1 MLPFSIM
8 SSIFGKGNDDG
19 LVMSHQS
26 AWARLC
32 EDYLER
38 HNVSDLIKRALVRL
52 CIAQPDDPVAFL
64 SHYFQLLEKG
74 EEETHGTCVF
84 VCCVRVA
91 WYMCGWFSSD
101 QWATNFASRSALWS
115 WASVILTVPDLCR
128 LNKLRPTSLH
138 QRWSSK
144 NLQATLLLF
153 HNKAPLLLPVL
164 KVTRRGRINFV

>member
-1 MLPFSIM
+1 MTPQFSILNGFLKYARISHCLHSCSIITHYYVLREFRLALEYIESYPQRTM
-8 SSIFGKGNDDG
+8 HASNALDLSCRMVILCGQRRKKEDILKKVQRICFHFQSCRIFEAVLKILSIFGKGNDDG

-74 EEETHGTCVF
+74 EYEFDFDC
-84 VCCVRVA
+84 
-91 WYMCGWFSSD
+91 
-101 QWATNFASRSALWS
+101 
-115 WASVILTVPDLCR
+115 
-128 LNKLRPTSLH
+128 
-138 QRWSSK
+138 
-144 NLQATLLLF
+144 
-153 HNKAPLLLPVL
+153 
-164 KVTRRGRINFV
+164 

>member
-1 MLPFSIM
+1 MVILCGQRRKKEDILKKVQRICFHFQSCRYGFC
-8 SSIFGKGNDDG
+8 SDSIFGKGNDDG

-74 EEETHGTCVF
+74 EDLSLHASL
-84 VCCVRVA
+84 VRRTILLKN
-91 WYMCGWFSSD
+91 GFPEGEPLRKWFRHV
-101 QWATNFASRSALWS
+101 SRSDALFEKRVS
-115 WASVILTVPDLCR
+115 
-128 LNKLRPTSLH
+128 
-138 QRWSSK
+138 
-144 NLQATLLLF
+144 
-153 HNKAPLLLPVL
+153 
-164 KVTRRGRINFV
+164 INCEPH

>member
-74 EEETHGTCVF
+74 EDLSLHASL
-84 VCCVRVA
+84 VRRTILLKN
-91 WYMCGWFSSD
+91 GFPEGEPLRKWFRHV
-101 QWATNFASRSALWS
+101 SRSDALFEKS
-115 WASVILTVPDLCR
+115 SNSVS
-128 LNKLRPTSLH
+128 NSGNSL
-138 QRWSSK
+138 SFLSFIFSFS
-144 NLQATLLLF
+144 NSNNDGIALIG
-153 HNKAPLLLPVL
+153 V
-164 KVTRRGRINFV
+164 I

>member
-1 MLPFSIM
+1 M

-74 EEETHGTCVF
+74 ENGFPEGEPL
-84 VCCVRVA
+84 RK
-91 WYMCGWFSSD
+91 WFRHV
-101 QWATNFASRSALWS
+101 SRSDALFEKRVS
-115 WASVILTVPDLCR
+115 
-128 LNKLRPTSLH
+128 
-138 QRWSSK
+138 
-144 NLQATLLLF
+144 
-153 HNKAPLLLPVL
+153 
-164 KVTRRGRINFV
+164 INCEPH